1 MHSKGDSPIHGNAL
15 DTGAGRFTGCVKRW
29 LLNGVSIAF
38 KTASFFNLKLKS
50 MRCHHY
56 REAFIISIDNLSFGG
71 TGKTTM
77 IMEIG
82 KRLQQHNI
90 PFAIVTRGYRS
101 LFENEGTS
109 VQPLHSVREVGDEA
123 KLFKNRFPDRHVY
136 VGKNRSR
143 SIERAIQDKNHII
156 LMDDGF
162 QSTDIYRDLKIMLI
176 NPRHPYYYLRNFK
189 FMTGQ
194 EDVILYFEPPDD
206 SREEKDN
213 TYHFQ
218 LEVFYD
224 ATGNVVNLRER
235 SLSLLGFSA
244 LGDNGRFKSD
254 LEAFNLLEFK
264 GYSDHHAF
272 SEEDL
277 LQLNRRRIH
286 IGADYMVCTE
296 KDFVKVKR
304 YNLQKIPLIY
314 AQNSI
319 KCNLDLINRILKH
332 GEAKEKD
339 KH

>member
-1 MHSKGDSPIHGNAL
+1 
-15 DTGAGRFTGCVKRW
+15 
-29 LLNGVSIAF
+29 
-38 KTASFFNLKLKS
+38 
-50 MRCHHY
+50 MRAHHY
-56 REAFIISIDNLSFGG
+56 REVFIISIDNLSFGG

-109 VQPLHSVREVGDEA
+109 VQPLHTVREVGDEA

-136 VGKNRSR
+136 VGKNRCK
-143 SIERAIQDKNHII
+143 SIERAIKNKNNII

-162 QSTDIYRDLKIMLI
+162 QSTNIYRDLKIMLI

-189 FMTGQ
+189 FMAKQ
-194 EDVILYFEPPDD
+194 EDIILYFEPPDG
-206 SREEKDN
+206 SREEKHN

-218 LEVFYD
+218 LENFYD
-224 ATGNVVNLRER
+224 TAGNVVDIQGTSS
-235 SLSLLGFSA
+235 SLMGFSA

-264 GYSDHHAF
+264 GYSDHHAYT
-272 SEEDL
+272 EDDL
-277 LQLNRRRIH
+277 HQLNQRRIH
-286 IGADYMVCTE
+286 LDADYLVCTE
-296 KDFVKVKR
+296 KDFVKVKH

-339 KH
+339 KF